1 MIEFIICDDNKKI
14 LNNVEKI
21 INSYMMKNERK
32 YNVIKFLDY
41 DDKFLELL
49 KNKERFRIYILDVET
64 PSYSG
69 IDIARM
75 IRKNDLSSII
85 IFLTSHNEV
94 GSILLKEELM
104 FLTFIC
110 KFDDYENRL
119 TSALDKSLLIGDSV
133 KAITFKNDSI
143 IYTVKTCDILYIY
156 RDSVDRK
163 SIIVTPSNEYT
174 INKSLSEIFNQLGN
188 SFKYSHRA
196 CIVNKDRISKIDKK
210 KNLII
215 FDTDNTTDML
225 SNSFIKELM

>member
-85 IFLTSHNEV
+85 IFLTSHNEF
-94 GSILLKEELM
+94 GSILLKEEEKQFCL
-104 FLTFIC
+104 
-110 KFDDYENRL
+110 
-119 TSALDKSLLIGDSV
+119 
-133 KAITFKNDSI
+133 
-143 IYTVKTCDILYIY
+143 
-156 RDSVDRK
+156 
-163 SIIVTPSNEYT
+163 
-174 INKSLSEIFNQLGN
+174 
-188 SFKYSHRA
+188 
-196 CIVNKDRISKIDKK
+196 
-210 KNLII
+210 
-215 FDTDNTTDML
+215 
-225 SNSFIKELM
+225 